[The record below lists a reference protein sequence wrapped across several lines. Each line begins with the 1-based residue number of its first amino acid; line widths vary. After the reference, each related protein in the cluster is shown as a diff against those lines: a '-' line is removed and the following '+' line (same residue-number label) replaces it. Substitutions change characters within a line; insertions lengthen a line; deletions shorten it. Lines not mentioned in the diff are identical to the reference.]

1 MNSLICYLPEI
12 TVYFSYWLH
21 RNRAATTLHQTNNSG
36 RLITLT
42 PTCFA
47 PRLMQIIEICD
58 LRIQIL
64 VCFHRFFQNF
74 LMTQR
79 CPRAATRLTA
89 GTGCAYG
96 ASERSLRSPDRS
108 QKSAVQKTEHL
119 FVREDATKPVIE
131 VPEVRVAP
139 AASSR
144 AQALITG
151 NGPRA
156 APQGVSNICFF
167 S

>member
-96 ASERSLRSPDRS
+96 ASEGSLRSPNRS

-119 FVREDATKPVIE
+119 FVREDATKPVNAE
-131 VPEVRVAP
+131 VPEVREVPEAR
-139 AASSR
+139 SR
-144 AQALITG
+144 AQELNIG
-151 NGPRA
+151 KVPRA
-156 APQGVSNICFF
+156 APQGV
-167 S
+167 